1 MAKRKN
7 SKQSNSRGNKSA
19 STSRIATNITAS
31 DARQSR
37 SDSRSASTGHASDR
51 PHDLLDPE
59 KLGYFRSYRK
69 IVMYED
75 LNSAG
80 TIFGG
85 KLVAWIDEGSAIYA
99 SCQMNARRIVT
110 KKISELIFNQPA
122 KLGDVLEIWCNIA
135 HAGRTSLTLNV
146 LVIRRSFADDP
157 SKPESILNAYKL
169 KPESEICH
177 CEIVFVCV
185 DKNGVPKV
193 WNQSKA

>member
-1 MAKRKN
+1 
-7 SKQSNSRGNKSA
+7 
-19 STSRIATNITAS
+19 
-31 DARQSR
+31 
-37 SDSRSASTGHASDR
+37 
-51 PHDLLDPE
+51 
-59 KLGYFRSYRK
+59 
-69 IVMYED
+69 MYED

-135 HAGRTSLTLNV
+135 NAGRTSLTLNV

-157 SKPESILNAYKL
+157 SKPESILNAYEL
-169 KPESEICH
+169 KPEAEICR
-177 CEIVFVCV
+177 CEIVFVAV
-185 DKNGVPKV
+185 DDKGKPKV
-193 WNQSKA
+193 WNREKA